1 MTDWVNLMTLEITQI
16 TIEVTQT
23 AVSVNQITVSVYQI
37 AVDVSPYTI
46 ILQIILQIIRSEG
59 SDPKKSH
66 TLKNINIDIDYN
78 HITVS
83 LANLSIYKDENFC
96 FWVACVCS
104 CNARTLYVGYLATHS
119 SRLILIGHMRN
130 QRI

>member
-37 AVDVSPYTI
+37 AVEVSPYTI

-66 TLKNINIDIDYN
+66 TLKIINIDIDYN

-96 FWVACVCS
+96 FWSRAC
-104 CNARTLYVGYLATHS
+104 ARATLAHCMWDIWL
-119 SRLILIGHMRN
+119 LIRQGSF
-130 QRI
+130 